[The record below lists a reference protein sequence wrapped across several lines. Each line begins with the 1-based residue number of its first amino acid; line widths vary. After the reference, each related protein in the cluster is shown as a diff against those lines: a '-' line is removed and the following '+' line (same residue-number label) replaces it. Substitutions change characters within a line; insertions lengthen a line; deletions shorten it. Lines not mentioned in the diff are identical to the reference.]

1 MVLLAQGGALPPH
14 TRRIILVGV
23 TVGLASSCSSS
34 SSSCSSS
41 SSSSC
46 SSSSCSSSS
55 SSCGG
60 GYVQPTVRVV
70 ASWAPGR
77 GWVGGDERAAT
88 SNDFVN

>member
-23 TVGLASSCSSS
+23 TVGLASSC
-34 SSSCSSS
+34 SS